1 MTQKVII
8 GDVTFTGELA
18 ESFLGWLDMRD
29 RLLFSG
35 VRVPSRDEIADA
47 IAGQSGFRW
56 DQVPPLTRNA
66 YLGMADAVLALMD
79 PS

>member
-1 MTQKVII
+1 MKPKVII

-18 ESFLGWLDMRD
+18 ESFLGWLDMSD
-29 RLLFSG
+29 RLLLSG

-56 DQVPPLTRNA
+56 DQVPLTRNA
-66 YLGMADAVLALMD
+66 YLRMADAVLALMD
-79 PS
+79 PA